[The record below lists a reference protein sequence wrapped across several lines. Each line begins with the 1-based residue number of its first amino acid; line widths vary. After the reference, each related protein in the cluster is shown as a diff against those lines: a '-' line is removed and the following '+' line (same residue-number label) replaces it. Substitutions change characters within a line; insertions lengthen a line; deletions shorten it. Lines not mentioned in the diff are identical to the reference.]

1 MGVLM
6 MKYRFYGD
14 LLQLVKYELTVT
26 NKIDY
31 PDETTAET
39 TETLT
44 ACTDSERDELLQR
57 YPTATV
63 TTVDNTGYEWL
74 DGMQFTQEQL
84 QNGELEQAIEMGET
98 AYNEMKNAPS
108 QDEINAM
115 LMLQIA
121 ELKAGVGGE

>member
-63 TTVDNTGYEWL
+63 TTADNTGYEWL

>member
-1 MGVLM
+1 

-44 ACTDSERDELLQR
+44 AYTDSERDELLQH

-84 QNGELEQAIEMGET
+84 ADGELEQAIEMGET

-121 ELKAGVGGE
+121 ELKAGVSGE

>member
-1 MGVLM
+1 MQ
-6 MKYRFYGD
+6 YRFDGNK
-14 LLQLVKYELTVT
+14 LQLIKYEITAKSIITGTDDTVIELTDT
-26 NKIDY
+26 H
-31 PDETTAET
+31 
-39 TETLT
+39 T
-44 ACTDSERDELLQR
+44 ACTDSERDELLQH

-84 QNGELEQAIEMGET
+84 ADGELERALEMGET

>member
-1 MGVLM
+1 MGVLK

-14 LLQLVKYELTVT
+14 LLQLVKYELTVK

-31 PDETTAET
+31 PDGTTAET

-44 ACTDSERDELLQR
+44 AVTDTERDELLQR

-115 LMLQIA
+115 LLLEIA
-121 ELKAGVGGE
+121 ELKAGVDGE

>member
-1 MGVLM
+1 

-31 PDETTAET
+31 PDGTTAET

-44 ACTDSERDELLQR
+44 AVTDTERDELLQR

-98 AYNEMKNAPS
+98 AYNEMENTQL
-108 QDEINAM
+108 QDAINAM
-115 LMLQIA
+115 LLLKIA
-121 ELKAGVGGE
+121 EMEVAITNEQISD

>member
-1 MGVLM
+1 MQ
-6 MKYRFYGD
+6 YRFDGNK
-14 LLQLVKYELTVT
+14 LQLIKYEITAKNTMTGTGGAVIELTDT
-26 NKIDY
+26 H
-31 PDETTAET
+31 
-39 TETLT
+39 T
-44 ACTDSERDELLQR
+44 ACTDSERDELLQH

-84 QNGELEQAIEMGET
+84 ADGELERAVEMGET

-115 LMLQIA
+115 LLLKIA
-121 ELKAGVGGE
+121 EMEAAITNEQTTN

>member
-1 MGVLM
+1 MR
-6 MKYRFYGD
+6 YRFYGD

-31 PDETTAET
+31 PDGTTAET

-44 ACTDSERDELLQR
+44 AVTGTERDELLQR

-84 QNGELEQAIEMGET
+84 ADGELERAVEMGET

-108 QDEINAM
+108 QDEINAR

>member
-1 MGVLM
+1 

-31 PDETTAET
+31 PDGTTAET

-44 ACTDSERDELLQR
+44 AVTDTERDELLQR

-74 DGMQFTQEQL
+74 DGMQFAQEQL

-98 AYNEMKNAPS
+98 AYNEMKNTQS
-108 QDEINAM
+108 QDAINAM
-115 LMLQIA
+115 LLLKIA
-121 ELKAGVGGE
+121 EMEVAITNEQISD

>member
-1 MGVLM
+1 MR
-6 MKYRFYGD
+6 YRFYGD

-31 PDETTAET
+31 PDGTTAET

-44 ACTDSERDELLQR
+44 AVTDTERDELLQR

-121 ELKAGVGGE
+121 ELKAGVDSE

>member
-1 MGVLM
+1 MQ
-6 MKYRFYGD
+6 YRFDGNK
-14 LLQLVKYELTVT
+14 LQLIKYEITAKSIITGTDDTVIELTDT
-26 NKIDY
+26 H
-31 PDETTAET
+31 
-39 TETLT
+39 T
-44 ACTDSERDELLQR
+44 ACTDSERDELLQH

-84 QNGELEQAIEMGET
+84 ADGELEQAIEMGET

>member
-1 MGVLM
+1 MR
-6 MKYRFYGD
+6 YRFYGD

-31 PDETTAET
+31 PDGTTAET

-44 ACTDSERDELLQR
+44 AVTGTERDELLQR

-84 QNGELEQAIEMGET
+84 ANGELERAVEMGET

>member
-1 MGVLM
+1 MR
-6 MKYRFYGD
+6 YRFDGNK
-14 LLQLVKYELTVT
+14 LQLIKYEITAKNTMTGADGAVIELTD
-26 NKIDY
+26 IH
-31 PDETTAET
+31 
-39 TETLT
+39 T
-44 ACTDSERDELLQR
+44 ACTDTERDELLQR

-115 LMLQIA
+115 LLLEIA
-121 ELKAGVGGE
+121 ELKAGVDGE

>member
-1 MGVLM
+1 

-26 NKIDY
+26 NQIDY
-31 PDETTAET
+31 PDGTTAET

-44 ACTDSERDELLQR
+44 AVTDTERDELLQC

-84 QNGELEQAIEMGET
+84 ADGELERAVEMGEN

-115 LMLQIA
+115 LLLKIA
-121 ELKAGVGGE
+121 EMEVAITNEQTTN

>member
-1 MGVLM
+1 MRF
-6 MKYRFYGD
+6 RFYGNR
-14 LLQLVKYELTVT
+14 LQLIKYEITAKNIITGTDDTVIELTDT
-26 NKIDY
+26 H
-31 PDETTAET
+31 
-39 TETLT
+39 T
-44 ACTDSERDELLQR
+44 ACTDSERDELLQH

-84 QNGELEQAIEMGET
+84 ADGELERAVEMGET

>member
-1 MGVLM
+1 MR
-6 MKYRFYGD
+6 YRFYGD

-31 PDETTAET
+31 LDETTAET

-44 ACTDSERDELLQR
+44 ACTDNERDELLKR

-115 LMLQIA
+115 LMLKIA
-121 ELKAGVGGE
+121 EMEVAITNEQTTN

>member
-1 MGVLM
+1 MR
-6 MKYRFYGD
+6 YRFYGD

-31 PDETTAET
+31 PDGTTAET

-44 ACTDSERDELLQR
+44 AVTDTERDELLQR

-115 LMLQIA
+115 LLLKIA
-121 ELKAGVGGE
+121 EMEVAITNEQTTN

>member
-1 MGVLM
+1 

-26 NKIDY
+26 NQIDY
-31 PDETTAET
+31 PDGTTAET

-44 ACTDSERDELLQR
+44 ATTDAERDELLKR

-74 DGMQFTQEQL
+74 NEMPFTQEQL
-84 QNGELEQAIEMGET
+84 ANGELEQAIALGEI
-98 AYNEMKNAPS
+98 AYNELKNVPS

-115 LMLQIA
+115 LLLQIA
-121 ELKAGVGGE
+121 ELKAGVDSE

>member
-1 MGVLM
+1 

-31 PDETTAET
+31 PDGTTAET

-44 ACTDSERDELLQR
+44 AVTDTERDELLQH

-74 DGMQFTQEQL
+74 NGMTFTQEQL

-121 ELKAGVGGE
+121 ELKAGVDGE

>member
-1 MGVLM
+1 

-31 PDETTAET
+31 PDGTTTET
-39 TETLT
+39 TEILT
-44 ACTDSERDELLQR
+44 AVTDTERDELLQR

-84 QNGELEQAIEMGET
+84 ADGELEQAIEMGET
-98 AYNEMKNAPS
+98 AYNELKNAPT
-108 QDEINAM
+108 QDEINAI
-115 LMLQIA
+115 LLLQIA
-121 ELKAGVGGE
+121 ELKAGVDSE

>member
-1 MGVLM
+1 MQ
-6 MKYRFYGD
+6 YRFDGNK
-14 LLQLVKYELTVT
+14 LQLIKYEITAKSIITGTDDTVIELTDT
-26 NKIDY
+26 H
-31 PDETTAET
+31 
-39 TETLT
+39 T
-44 ACTDSERDELLQR
+44 ACTDSERDELLQH

-84 QNGELEQAIEMGET
+84 ADGELEQAIEMGET

-121 ELKAGVGGE
+121 ELKAGVSGE

>member
-1 MGVLM
+1 MRH
-6 MKYRFYGD
+6 RFYGD

-31 PDETTAET
+31 PDGTTAET

-44 ACTDSERDELLQR
+44 AVTGTERDELLQR

-84 QNGELEQAIEMGET
+84 ADGELERAVEMGET

>member
-1 MGVLM
+1 

-31 PDETTAET
+31 PDGTTAET

-44 ACTDSERDELLQR
+44 AVTDTERDELLQR

-84 QNGELEQAIEMGET
+84 ADGELERAVEMGET

-115 LMLQIA
+115 LMLKIA
-121 ELKAGVGGE
+121 EMEVAITNEKVSD

>member
-1 MGVLM
+1 MLFRSGN
-6 MKYRFYGD
+6 K
-14 LLQLVKYELTVT
+14 LQLIKYEITAKSIITGTDDTVIELTDT
-26 NKIDY
+26 H
-31 PDETTAET
+31 
-39 TETLT
+39 T
-44 ACTDSERDELLQR
+44 ACTDSERDELLQH

-84 QNGELEQAIEMGET
+84 ADGELERAVEMGET

-121 ELKAGVGGE
+121 ELKAGVDSE

>member
-1 MGVLM
+1 

-14 LLQLVKYELTVT
+14 VLQLVKYEISVERSR
-26 NKIDY
+26 D
-31 PDETTAET
+31 DETTIEI
-39 TETLT
+39 LT
-44 ACTDSERDELLQR
+44 AVTDTERDELLQC

-98 AYNEMKNAPS
+98 AYNEMKNTPS
-108 QDEINAM
+108 QDEINAT
-115 LMLQIA
+115 LLLKIA
-121 ELKAGVGGE
+121 EMEVAITNEQTTN

>member
-1 MGVLM
+1 MR
-6 MKYRFYGD
+6 YRFYGD

-31 PDETTAET
+31 LDETTAET

-44 ACTDSERDELLQR
+44 ACTDNERDELLKR

-121 ELKAGVGGE
+121 ELKAGVDSE

>member
-31 PDETTAET
+31 PDGTTAET

-44 ACTDSERDELLQR
+44 AVTDTERDELLQR

>member
-1 MGVLM
+1 

-44 ACTDSERDELLQR
+44 ACTDSERDELLQH

-84 QNGELEQAIEMGET
+84 ADGELEQAIEMGET
-98 AYNEMKNAPS
+98 AYNEMKKRTVTGRNQRNADVTDCGTES
-108 QDEINAM
+108 RC
-115 LMLQIA
+115 
-121 ELKAGVGGE
+121 KR

>member
-1 MGVLM
+1 M

-44 ACTDSERDELLQR
+44 ACTDSERDELLQH

-84 QNGELEQAIEMGET
+84 ADGELEQAIEMGET

-108 QDEINAM
+108 QDEINAL

-121 ELKAGVGGE
+121 ELKAGVSGE

>member
-1 MGVLM
+1 

-31 PDETTAET
+31 PDGTTAET

-44 ACTDSERDELLQR
+44 AVTDTERDELLQR

-98 AYNEMKNAPS
+98 AYNELKNAPT

-115 LMLQIA
+115 LLLQIA
-121 ELKAGVGGE
+121 ELKAGVDSE

>member
-1 MGVLM
+1 

-31 PDETTAET
+31 LDETTAET

-44 ACTDSERDELLQR
+44 ACTDNERDELLKR

-98 AYNEMKNAPS
+98 AYNEMKNTQL
-108 QDEINAM
+108 QDAINAM
-115 LMLQIA
+115 LLLKIA
-121 ELKAGVGGE
+121 EMEVAITNEQISD

>member
-44 ACTDSERDELLQR
+44 ACTDSERDELLQH

-84 QNGELEQAIEMGET
+84 ADGELEQAIEMGET

-115 LMLQIA
+115 LLLQIA
-121 ELKAGVGGE
+121 ELKAGVSNE